1 MVEKGKYNVGEYR
14 QQKENIA
21 MFLYFYF
28 TDFHNL
34 FIFSN
39 IQNGTELWYSTN
51 TIFWCLSLHMFM
63 KTKVD

>member
-39 IQNGTELWYSTN
+39 IQNDTEL
-51 TIFWCLSLHMFM
+51 
-63 KTKVD
+63 

>member
-14 QQKENIA
+14 QQKENID
-21 MFLYFYF
+21 MFLYFYI

-39 IQNGTELWYSTN
+39 IQNGTEL
-51 TIFWCLSLHMFM
+51 
-63 KTKVD
+63 